1 MTETDHGDFPIAVH
15 MTSQLLHVL
24 LVLCPHHVKLTLP
37 TSSKINTNECDG
49 IPSVDMSNITDV
61 CADTHHRDVSLP
73 HRTQHVL
80 DTCIHTCPLSP
91 TSTGQYLTHPSSTTV
106 LSSST
111 SSPHSLLTR
120 TYVPTYIHDEHR
132 QCLHAH
138 MSTSDTRSKCDS
150 THLASNGVPPP
161 CHVMV
166 PWSDSELTYRR
177 DSVSDTDRINPLH
190 ICIYRIVGDA

>member
-91 TSTGQYLTHPSSTTV
+91 TSTGRLRLVGGTATSS
-106 LSSST
+106 LSS
-111 SSPHSLLTR
+111 R
-120 TYVPTYIHDEHR
+120 IV
-132 QCLHAH
+132 
-138 MSTSDTRSKCDS
+138 
-150 THLASNGVPPP
+150 
-161 CHVMV
+161 
-166 PWSDSELTYRR
+166 R
-177 DSVSDTDRINPLH
+177 DGILIFFLFKNPLPTTF
-190 ICIYRIVGDA
+190 YRLSHYEYRT